1 MKNYVYIYIYTK
13 YKVMAEFAGEWY
25 EITDVTLEEQQQRL
39 KVLEAKATK
48 GAAYKKDWVV
58 GDETYA
64 VKLLKMTRQNKAG
77 YSIKQIG
84 GSDKLDKQLLEIKNF
99 WLSDD
104 PEKAAELALTIGKEI
119 IDEIVATAPKES
131 YKDLRKS
138 PK

>member
-1 MKNYVYIYIYTK
+1 
-13 YKVMAEFAGEWY
+13 MAEFAGEWY

-64 VKLLKMTRQNKAG
+64 VKLLKMTRQNKTG

-104 PEKAAELALTIGKEI
+104 PEKASELALTIGKEI

>member
-1 MKNYVYIYIYTK
+1 
-13 YKVMAEFAGEWY
+13 MAEFAGEWY